1 MSTGARILVLDDEPD
16 MLENCRR
23 LLTAEGYDCRTL
35 QDPLRFRDV
44 LRETQPDLLLLDM
57 CMPAA
62 DGMTVLA
69 AALADGPSLP
79 VIVITAFASI
89 SSAVRAMQEG
99 AFDYLAK
106 PFTAEQLLIAV
117 ERALRYRGLTL
128 ENAALRAQVSGSA
141 TAVIGASPPFLR
153 LLEQAR
159 KVARTDANVLITGE
173 SGTGKE
179 VLAHFIHGESPRGA
193 RPFVPVD
200 CAALPEGLLES
211 ELFGHE
217 RGAFTGAVA
226 RKDGLLTTANGGTAF
241 LDEITEMTPGLQA
254 KLLRA
259 LEDRKIRR
267 LGSSEFTGI
276 DLRILAATNI
286 DLEAA
291 VAAGAFRED
300 LYYRLNVVRFHIPPL
315 RERSGDVPLLMQSF
329 LRSAAAELGREPPQV
344 SAEVCATLERYRWPG
359 NVRELRNLARR
370 VVALS
375 EGGRMRLAD
384 LPENLRGS
392 LPRHASTSRPWLDGA
407 AAADGGA
414 GGELPGYDTAR
425 ELALRDFQAVYVQ
438 SLLARHGNNITRAAR
453 AAGVSRRTFHRW
465 LSELGAAARETSP

>member
-1 MSTGARILVLDDEPD
+1 MTANARILVVDDEPA

-35 QDPLRFRDV
+35 QEPLRFRDV

-57 CMPAA
+57 CMPEA

-69 AALADGPSLP
+69 AAIADGPALP

-106 PFTAEQLLIAV
+106 PFSADQLVVAV

-128 ENAALRAQVSGSA
+128 ENEALRAQVNGRA
-141 TAVIGASPPFLR
+141 AEVIGSSPPFLR

-159 KVARTDANVLITGE
+159 RVARTDANVLITGE

-179 VLAHFIHGESPRGA
+179 VLARFLHAQSPRSA
-193 RPFVPVD
+193 RPFIPVD

-217 RGAFTGAVA
+217 RGAFTGAVS
-226 RKDGLLTTANGGTAF
+226 RKDGLLTSADGGTAF
-241 LDEITEMTPGLQA
+241 LDEITEMSPGLQA

-259 LEDRKIRR
+259 LEDHRIRR
-267 LGSSEFTGI
+267 LGSSEFVSI
-276 DLRILAATNI
+276 DLRIIAATNI

-291 VAAGAFRED
+291 VETGAFRQD
-300 LYYRLNVVRFHIPPL
+300 LYYRLNVVPFRIPPL
-315 RERSGDVPLLMQSF
+315 RERNGDVALLMQAF
-329 LRSAAAELGREPPQV
+329 LRESAAELDREPPQV
-344 SAEVCATLERYRWPG
+344 SPDVWDTLERYRWPG

-370 VVALS
+370 LIALN
-375 EGGRMRLAD
+375 EDGRLKLSD
-384 LPENLRGS
+384 LPETMRVHRLPEHDGGTLR
-392 LPRHASTSRPWLDGA
+392 WL
-407 AAADGGA
+407 AAAD
-414 GGELPGYDTAR
+414 GELPGYETAR
-425 ELALRDFQAVYVQ
+425 ELALHEFQAVYVRR
-438 SLLARHGNNITRAAR
+438 LLARHGNNVTRAAR

-465 LSELGAAARETSP
+465 LSELGPTARQATP